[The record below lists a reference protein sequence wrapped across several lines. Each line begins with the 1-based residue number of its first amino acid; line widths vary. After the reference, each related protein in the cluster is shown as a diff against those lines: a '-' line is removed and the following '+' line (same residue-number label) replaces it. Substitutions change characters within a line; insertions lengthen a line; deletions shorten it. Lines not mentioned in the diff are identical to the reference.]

1 MPRPT
6 GDPDDPERAPSRGPG
21 STGSSRPATTHS
33 ELAGL
38 GLTLGLAMALFA
50 WAGNWL
56 DGRLGTSPLF
66 VLVGVFTGFGGGF
79 WSMYS
84 RLVLQG
90 REGGPERDAERD
102 NGRT

>member
-6 GDPDDPERAPSRGPG
+6 GDPGDPERASERRRGAGGTP
-21 STGSSRPATTHS
+21 RPASSHS

-38 GLTLGLAMALFA
+38 GLMLGLAMALFA
-50 WAGNWL
+50 WAGNWV

-84 RLVLQG
+84 RLVLRG
-90 REGGPERDAERD
+90 RESATDRDAERE
-102 NGRT
+102 NGHA

>member
-1 MPRPT
+1 MRGSAGES
-6 GDPDDPERAPSRGPG
+6 GDPGN
-21 STGSSRPATTHS
+21 RPAKKSGRAMSSHAANHS

-38 GLTLGLAMALFA
+38 GLTLGLATALFA

-66 VLVGVFTGFGGGF
+66 VLLGAFLGFGGGF

-84 RLVLQG
+84 RLVL
-90 REGGPERDAERD
+90 RPRMEAERED
-102 NGRT
+102 RSES

>member
-1 MPRPT
+1 MKSP
-6 GDPDDPERAPSRGPG
+6 GRADG
-21 STGSSRPATTHS
+21 SQAANHS

-38 GLTLGLAMALFA
+38 GITLGLATALFA

-66 VLVGVFTGFGGGF
+66 VLLGAFLGFGGGF

-84 RLVLQG
+84 RLVL
-90 REGGPERDAERD
+90 RPRLEAERED
-102 NGRT
+102 GGED

>member
-1 MPRPT
+1 MRGSS
-6 GDPDDPERAPSRGPG
+6 GDSDGSGRAPGRIAGPTRG
-21 STGSSRPATTHS
+21 SAATTTHS

-38 GLTLGLAMALFA
+38 GITLGLAMALFA

-66 VLVGVFTGFGGGF
+66 VLLGVFGGFGGGF

-84 RLVLQG
+84 RLVLRG
-90 REGGPERDAERD
+90 RESGSEHDAELD
-102 NGRT
+102 DDD